1 MSLDKY
7 NTVYF
12 LTPEGWIE
20 KPNFKGQKTEIIEEW
35 DVSVFQASIKSI
47 DVTWTQAGDT
57 SPKLKGLADTL
68 RAKFPRPADSTF

>member
-12 LTPEGWIE
+12 LTREGWIE
-20 KPNFKGQKTEIIEEW
+20 KPNFKGKEAEIIEEW
-35 DVSVFQASIKSI
+35 DVSVFQAAIKSI
-47 DVTWTQAGDT
+47 DVTWTQDGET
-57 SPKLKGLADTL
+57 SPQLKGLADEL